1 MAVDGTVVKYNKE
14 ASDGQM
20 LLRRAIA
27 SDKYWRQVSG
37 ASFRQLPI
45 EGPSVSQD
53 LEVG

>member
-1 MAVDGTVVKYNKE
+1 MVVDGTVVKFNKE

-20 LLRRAIA
+20 LSHRAIA

-37 ASFRQLPI
+37 ASSRQSPI

-53 LEVG
+53 LEGG